1 MKREK
6 LIAFRG
12 KRSQAD
18 MATTY
23 GVSQQA
29 WSMWEKGTS
38 KPNVVIMK
46 RLEVDSGIPMEEL
59 FFDVLNKNNLL
70 NVKEA

>member
-12 KRSQAD
+12 KRSQSD
-18 MATTY
+18 MAAVY

-29 WSMWEKGTS
+29 CSMWEVGAL
-38 KPNVVIMK
+38 KPNVVTMK
-46 RLEVDSGIPMEEL
+46 RLEIDSGIPMEEL
-59 FFDVLNKNNLL
+59 FFDVFNKKNLL
-70 NVKEA
+70 ETKEA

>member
-12 KRSQAD
+12 NRSQSD
-18 MATTY
+18 MAAVY

-29 WSMWEKGTS
+29 WSMWEMGAL
-38 KPNVVIMK
+38 KPNVVTMK
-46 RLEVDSGIPMEEL
+46 RLEIDSGIPMEEL
-59 FFDVLNKNNLL
+59 FFDVFNKKNLL
-70 NVKEA
+70 ETKEA

>member
-18 MATTY
+18 MATVY

-29 WSMWEKGTS
+29 WSMWEMGTL
-38 KPNVVIMK
+38 KPKVVTMK
-46 RLEVDSGIPMEEL
+46 RLEMDSGIPMEEL
-59 FFDVLNKNNLL
+59 FFDVFNKNIL
-70 NVKEA
+70 